1 MTNILIFG
9 GAGYVGLPVANY
21 FIANGDKVTIID
33 NHIYGHQ
40 ARSSY
45 LLGSQNVE
53 IINADIRGDIS
64 ETRVT
69 DAINSSDVILF
80 LVGLVGDPITKK
92 YPELSTEINN
102 DALSSLMKDI
112 LGKTV
117 SKRMIFVST
126 CSNYGLLP
134 EGEIANEET
143 ELAPL
148 SLYAR
153 HKVEMESKFFSLGK
167 HSNNCCT
174 ILRFATAF
182 GLSPRMRFDLTV
194 NQFTLEMASHTDL
207 LVFDPDT
214 WRPYCHVNDFARLID
229 RVISVDAELVDQQIF
244 NAGSDENNFTKRQV
258 VELISSKLEHSNVN
272 FKEHGTDPRNYRV
285 SFEKLYEKLNFSTL
299 YNVEFG
305 VDEILKAY
313 NEGYF
318 NDIQSDADQYGNY
331 IISG

>member
-1 MTNILIFG
+1 
-9 GAGYVGLPVANY
+9 
-21 FIANGDKVTIID
+21 
-33 NHIYGHQ
+33 
-40 ARSSY
+40 
-45 LLGSQNVE
+45 VE
-53 IINADIRGDIS
+53 
-64 ETRVT
+64 E
-69 DAINSSDVILF
+69 AINSSDVILF

-92 YPELSTEINN
+92 YPKLSSEINK
-102 DALSSLMKDI
+102 DALSHLIKDT
-112 LGKTV
+112 LDKV
-117 SKRMIFVST
+117 ASKRLIFVST

-134 EGEIANEET
+134 EGQIANEET

-153 HKVEMESKFFSLGK
+153 HKVEMEAEFFASGK

-194 NQFTLEMASHTDL
+194 NQFTVEMASQADL

-229 RVISVDAELVDQQIF
+229 RVISVDTKLVDQQIF

-258 VELISSKLEHSNVN
+258 VELISSKLENSNIKY
-272 FKEHGTDPRNYRV
+272 KEHGSDPRNYRV
-285 SFEKLYEKLNFSTL
+285 SFEKLQEKLNFSTL

-313 NEGYF
+313 NERYF
-318 NDIQSDADQYGNY
+318 NDIQSQANQYGNY
-331 IISG
+331 IIPG